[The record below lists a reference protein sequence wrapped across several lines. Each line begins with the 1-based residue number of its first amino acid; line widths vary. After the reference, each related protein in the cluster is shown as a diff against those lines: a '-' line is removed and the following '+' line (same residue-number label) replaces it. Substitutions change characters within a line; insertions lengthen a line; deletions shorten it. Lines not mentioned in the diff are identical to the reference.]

1 MMKLT
6 DPYSQR
12 NQAQRAA
19 TDADQAEFSALRNGS
34 VVIDSGVYDDRIAG
48 VFDDFDINEP
58 SMTERKRASWHSEDL
73 KYDTA
78 VGKIYEEIERR
89 VAILECAYPF
99 KLDKGTLSY
108 KQINSKIPYIYEFF
122 LSICNSGTLT
132 TGAHARLPRVFERIT
147 AKLVASYMG
156 EYARHIHTGW
166 PRDPEIGISFKEAMR
181 SVSERTGEFWWEP
194 EEGLPNDPDRKDE
207 GCDFVVWPDAPDGRK
222 IGQLFVL
229 GQCACGD
236 NWQDKYND
244 LDIKKFQK
252 WFHPLSLIEPV
263 RSFATP
269 HHVTDALLRE
279 ASREGGLFF
288 DRARLTMIAF
298 RAKEDI
304 LDEKM
309 TNCIN
314 KLVKLV
320 LG

>member
-1 MMKLT
+1 MKLT

-12 NQAQRAA
+12 HQAQRAA
-19 TDADQAEFSALRNGS
+19 KDADQAEFSALRNGS
-34 VVIDSGVYDDRIAG
+34 VVVDSGVYDDRVAG
-48 VFDDFDINEP
+48 VFDDFDVNEP
-58 SMTERKRASWHSEDL
+58 SVTESWHSEDL

-89 VAILECAYPF
+89 IDILECAYPF

-108 KQINSKIPYIYEFF
+108 KQISSGIPRIYEFF
-122 LSICNSGTLT
+122 LSICNSNTLT
-132 TGAHARLPRVFERIT
+132 TGDYVWLPRTFERIT
-147 AKLVASYMG
+147 AKLVASYLG
-156 EYARHIHTGW
+156 EYARHVHTGS
-166 PRDPEIGISFKEAMR
+166 PRDQEIGTSFKDAMQT
-181 SVSERTGEFWWEP
+181 VSEQTGEWQWGP
-194 EEGLPNDPDRKDE
+194 ETGLPNAPSNRDE

-244 LDIKKFQK
+244 LDIKRLEK

-269 HHVTDALLRE
+269 HHVTDALLRD
-279 ASREGGLFF
+279 ASRQGGLFF

-298 RAKEDI
+298 RAKEDL

>member
-1 MMKLT
+1 MKLT

-12 NQAQRAA
+12 HQAQRAA
-19 TDADQAEFSALRNGS
+19 KDADQAEFSALRKGS
-34 VVIDSGVYDDRIAG
+34 AVIDSGVYDDRVAG
-48 VFDDFDINEP
+48 ALDDFEVKEP
-58 SMTERKRASWHSEDL
+58 SVTAIWHHEDL

-78 VGKIYEEIERR
+78 SGNIHEEIERR
-89 VAILECAYPF
+89 ENILEDAYPF
-99 KLDKGTLSY
+99 EFDKGKLLYSP
-108 KQINSKIPYIYEFF
+108 KSQRISCIYEFF
-122 LSICNSGTLT
+122 LSICNSNTLVS
-132 TGAHARLPRVFERIT
+132 GNYALLPRMFERIT
-147 AKLVASYMG
+147 AKLVAAYLG
-156 EYARHIHTGW
+156 EYARYIHTGW
-166 PRDPEIGISFKEAMR
+166 PRDQEIGISFKEAMQT
-181 SVSERTGEFWWEP
+181 VSERTGEWRWGP
-194 EEGLPNDPDRKDE
+194 DEGLPNDPDRKDE

-222 IGQLFVL
+222 IGQLFIL

-236 NWQDKYND
+236 NWQDKYKD
-244 LDIKKFQK
+244 LKLKELKK
-252 WFHPLSLIEPV
+252 WFKPLSLIKPV

-279 ASREGGLFF
+279 ASRQGGLFF

-309 TNCIN
+309 ANCIN